1 MAFLGTESAG
11 YRVTTTQDG
20 LEIESWG
27 FWTPEIANAFDAEV
41 MAACRSM
48 PRVVSCYW
56 NAADMKPQAGH
67 GRGAVRN
74 LMILL
79 SSLRVSNCQI
89 VADNALTM
97 MQFRRLAR
105 ECGLTLANIRDSWGV
120 GDLRPK

>member
-11 YRVTTTQDG
+11 YRVALTQDG

-27 FWTPEIANAFDAEV
+27 FWTPDIANAFEAEV
-41 MAACRSM
+41 MAACRNL
-48 PRVVSCYW
+48 PQLLSCHW
-56 NAADMKPQAGH
+56 NAADMKPQAEH
-67 GRGAVRN
+67 GRVAVRN

-79 SSLRVSNCQI
+79 SSLQVPDCQI

-105 ECGLTLANIRDSWGV
+105 ECGLTLANIRDSWT
-120 GDLRPK
+120 

>member
-11 YRVTTTQDG
+11 YRVATTQDG

-27 FWTPEIANAFDAEV
+27 FWTPEVASAFEEEV
-41 MAACRSM
+41 IAACRSV
-48 PRVVSCYW
+48 PQLLSCHW
-56 NAADMKPQAGH
+56 NAADMKPQAEH
-67 GRGAVRN
+67 GRGAVRS

-79 SSLRVSNCQI
+79 SSLQVPDCQI

-105 ECGLTLANIRDSWGV
+105 ECGLTLANIRDSWA
-120 GDLRPK
+120 